1 MVFREFRLGCFPETY
16 KKSDLFYSIAATLH
30 ATIRSK
36 LFAAIK
42 IEGSMMRYRNL
53 AGTDIAV
60 SEVGFGVWT
69 ISTGWWGEV
78 DNAKSIKLLHSALD
92 KGINY
97 FDTADTYGSGKGET
111 ILADAFGGMRDK
123 VVISTKIGY
132 DFYNH
137 TARRGQQE
145 RPQVWSEDFL
155 RFALGESLRR
165 LDTDYIDFLQ
175 LHNVKMDA
183 VEDDGLFELMDTI
196 KAEGKIRSYGIALGP
211 KIGWKDE
218 GVKAMRE
225 RDLSGVQMIHN
236 ILEQNPGRSLI
247 EAATETDTSLI
258 VRVPHSSGMLE
269 GKYDEN
275 TTFADND
282 HRRHR
287 PKEWLIDG
295 LKKVEQLGF
304 LTESGER
311 TLGQAALKFCLA
323 DAAVVS
329 TLPNIY
335 DEEQLEEF
343 AAAPDV
349 PDLTDDE
356 LSRIADLHESNFG
369 IDKAVSN
376 QQSAIS

>member
-1 MVFREFRLGCFPETY
+1 
-16 KKSDLFYSIAATLH
+16 
-30 ATIRSK
+30 
-36 LFAAIK
+36 
-42 IEGSMMRYRNL
+42 MRYRNL

-78 DNAKSIKLLHSALD
+78 DDERSVRLLKSAFD

-111 ILADAFGGMRDK
+111 ILADAFGDMRDE

-137 TARRGQQE
+137 TKRRGQQE

-155 RFALGESLRR
+155 RFALDESLKR
-165 LDTDYIDFLQ
+165 LDTDYVDFLQ

-183 VEDDGLFELMDTI
+183 VEDDGLFQLMDQI
-196 KAEGKIRSYGIALGP
+196 KAEGKVRSYGIALGP
-211 KIGWKDE
+211 KIGWKEE
-218 GVKAMRE
+218 GIKAMRG

-236 ILEQNPGRSLI
+236 ILEQNPGRELI
-247 EAATETDTSLI
+247 EAANDTDTSLI

-275 TTFADND
+275 TTFAEND

-311 TLGQAALKFCLA
+311 TLGQAALKFCLS
-323 DAAVVS
+323 DRAVVS

-343 AAAPDV
+343 AAAPET
-349 PDLTDDE
+349 PDLTEDE
-356 LSRIADLHESNFG
+356 LSRISELYETNFG
-369 IDKAVSN
+369 LEPA
-376 QQSAIS
+376 ARR

>member
-1 MVFREFRLGCFPETY
+1 
-16 KKSDLFYSIAATLH
+16 
-30 ATIRSK
+30 
-36 LFAAIK
+36 
-42 IEGSMMRYRNL
+42 MRYRSL
-53 AGTDIAV
+53 GDTGIRV

-78 DNAKSIKLLHSALD
+78 DDERSVRLLRSAFE

-97 FDTADTYGSGKGET
+97 FDTADTYGAGLGET
-111 ILADAFGGMRDK
+111 LLADAFGGMRDR

-145 RPQVWSEDFL
+145 RPQDWSETFV
-155 RFALGESLRR
+155 RFALEQSLKR

-175 LHNVKMDA
+175 LHNTKMDA
-183 VEDDGLFELMDTI
+183 IENDALFELMQEFKRD
-196 KAEGKIRSYGIALGP
+196 GKIRSYGVALGP
-211 KIGWKDE
+211 KIGWLEE

-225 RDLSGVQMIHN
+225 RDLAGVQMIYN
-236 ILEQNPGRSLI
+236 LLEQDPGRTLI
-247 EAATETDTSLI
+247 EAARETGTSLI

-269 GKYDEN
+269 GKYTEE
-275 TTFADND
+275 TTFAKND

-287 PKEWLIDG
+287 PKEWLLDG
-295 LKKVEQLGF
+295 LKKVDQLSF

-311 TLGQAALKFCLA
+311 TLGQAALKFVLA
-323 DAAVVS
+323 TPEIVS

-343 AAAPDV
+343 AAAPDT
-349 PDLTDDE
+349 PDLTAGE
-356 LSRIADLHESNFG
+356 LSRIAELYESDFG
-369 IDKAVSN
+369 LETSGYSRRT
-376 QQSAIS
+376 SANA

>member
-1 MVFREFRLGCFPETY
+1 M
-16 KKSDLFYSIAATLH
+16 K
-30 ATIRSK
+30 
-36 LFAAIK
+36 
-42 IEGSMMRYRNL
+42 YRNL

-78 DNAKSIKLLHSALD
+78 DDAKSVKLLRSAFE

-111 ILADAFGGMRDK
+111 ILADAFGGMRDE

-155 RFALGESLRR
+155 RFALDESLRR
-165 LDTDYIDFLQ
+165 LDTDYVDFLQ

-183 VEDDGLFELMDTI
+183 VEDDDLFGLMDEI
-196 KAEGKIRSYGIALGP
+196 KSEGKIRSYGIALGP
-211 KIGWKDE
+211 KIGWEEE
-218 GVKAMRE
+218 GIKAMCE
-225 RDLSGVQMIHN
+225 RGVSGVQMIHN

-247 EAATETDTSLI
+247 EAANETDTSLI

-295 LKKVEQLGF
+295 LKKVEQLRF
-304 LTESGER
+304 LTDSGER

-323 DAAVVS
+323 DGAVAS

-356 LSRIADLHESNFG
+356 LSRIAELYESNFG
-369 IDKAVSN
+369 LEPAVRG
-376 QQSAIS
+376 